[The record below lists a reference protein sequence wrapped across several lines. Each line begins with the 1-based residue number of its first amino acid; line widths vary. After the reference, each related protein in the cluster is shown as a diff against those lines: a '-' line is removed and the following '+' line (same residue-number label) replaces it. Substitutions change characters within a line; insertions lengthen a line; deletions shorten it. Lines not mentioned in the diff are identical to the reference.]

1 MRIASAPTGQPRF
14 GSGQAARID
23 DTGSDSAPKRTIV
36 FLLVPNFSMIAFATA
51 IEPLRIANRIVGR
64 EIYRWRLAST
74 DGASVRASNGVEVA
88 VTSSVEAERRALP
101 GERRPSMV
109 FACSGVL
116 VEDFSDKAAFSYL
129 REAHQRGIS
138 VGGLCTAAW
147 ILARAGLLADR
158 RCAIHWENMP
168 GFAEAFPRADVYA
181 DLFEIDHNI
190 YTCAGGTASLDMMLA
205 LIGEDQGE
213 DVVNRVC
220 EQALTD
226 RVRGPQDRQRLPL
239 RARLGVQHA
248 KVLRVIEIMEA
259 NLSDPLSLVEIAR
272 AVGLSRR
279 QVERLFDKEM
289 GRSPA
294 RYYLEI
300 RLDRARH
307 LLMQSQLPIVEIAV
321 ASGFVSASHF
331 SKCYRELYSRSPQQE
346 RAGRAALSPA

>member
-1 MRIASAPTGQPRF
+1 
-14 GSGQAARID
+14 
-23 DTGSDSAPKRTIV
+23 
-36 FLLVPNFSMIAFATA
+36 MIAFATA

-64 EIYRWRLAST
+64 EIYRWRLASV

-88 VTSSVEAERRALP
+88 VNGSVEAERRTLP
-101 GERRPSMV
+101 GENRPSMV

-129 REAHQRGIS
+129 RESHQRGIS
-138 VGGLCTAAW
+138 VGGLCTGAW

-158 RCAIHWENMP
+158 RCAIHWENLP
-168 GFAEAFPRADVYA
+168 GFTEAFPRADVFA

-205 LIGEDQGE
+205 LIGEDLGE

-259 NLSDPLSLVEIAR
+259 NLCDPLSLVEIAR

-307 LLMQSQLPIVEIAV
+307 LLMQSQLPIVDIAV

>member
-1 MRIASAPTGQPRF
+1 MVATNGSVVLERPPRLVEPE
-14 GSGQAARID
+14 
-23 DTGSDSAPKRTIV
+23 DTPKRTIV

-64 EIYRWRLAST
+64 EIYRWRLTSP
-74 DGASVRASNGVEVA
+74 DGRPVRASNGVEVA
-88 VTSSVEAERRALP
+88 VSTSIEEERRALP
-101 GERRPSMV
+101 GERRPSMI
-109 FACSGVL
+109 FACSGIL
-116 VEDFSDKAAFSYL
+116 VEDFADRSTLSYL

-138 VGGLCTAAW
+138 VGGLCTGAW

-158 RCAIHWENMP
+158 RCAIHWENLP

-205 LIGEDQGE
+205 LIGHDQGDE
-213 DVVNRVC
+213 VVNRVC

-226 RVRGPQDRQRLPL
+226 RVRGAHDRQRLPL
-239 RARLGVQHA
+239 RARLGIQHG
-248 KVLRVIEIMEA
+248 KVLRVIEVMEA

-272 AVGLSRR
+272 HVGLSRR

-307 LLMQSQLPIVEIAV
+307 LLVQSQLPIVEIAV
-321 ASGFVSASHF
+321 ACGFVSASHF
-331 SKCYRELYSRSPQQE
+331 SKCYRELYGRSPQQE
-346 RAGRAALSPA
+346 RAARAALTPA